1 MPYDYG
7 STRSIY
13 HIREYN
19 VRRLSLVR
27 HPPLCSSPQT
37 IPTASQLSSPDIFLS
52 HDWPCTIERHGN
64 VAALLRRKPFFR
76 ADIENE
82 RLGSP
87 PLMGLLKTLKPA
99 WWFAAHLHVK
109 FDAIV
114 KHGGEGQQEGGRG
127 VANPDEI
134 TIEFDEE
141 SELEQCA
148 VQNPDEIVLDDDVES
163 TETARPAPV
172 LQQGRSETRF
182 LALDKCLPRRDF
194 LEVRLPSVLVRIND

>member
-1 MPYDYG
+1 M
-7 STRSIY
+7 
-13 HIREYN
+13 
-19 VRRLSLVR
+19 
-27 HPPLCSSPQT
+27 
-37 IPTASQLSSPDIFLS
+37 PTAPQLSRPDIFLS
-52 HDWPCTIERHGN
+52 HDWPCTIEHHGN
-64 VAALLRRKPFFR
+64 LAALLRRKPFFR

-114 KHGGEGQQEGGRG
+114 KHGGEGQQEGGSG
-127 VANPDEI
+127 IGNPDEI

-141 SELEQCA
+141 RKPEQCA
-148 VQNPDEIVLDDDVES
+148 AQNPDEIILDGDVDSAVS
-163 TETARPAPV
+163 THPAPV
-172 LQQGRSETRF
+172 LQQARSETRF

-194 LEVRLPSVLVRIND
+194 LEVRLSSILIRINDELVT